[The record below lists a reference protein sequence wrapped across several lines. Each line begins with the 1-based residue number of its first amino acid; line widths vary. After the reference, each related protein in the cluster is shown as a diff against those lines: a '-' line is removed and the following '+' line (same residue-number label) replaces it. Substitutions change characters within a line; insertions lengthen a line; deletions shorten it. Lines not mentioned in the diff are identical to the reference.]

1 MISRFGAPFTDTV
14 PTPETL
20 ASGVATRSSR
30 ILSRALTLW
39 SAVQARIMIGMSSAL
54 NLKMV
59 GLVAPSGREDF
70 IMSSLSRTSLV
81 ATSISTPY
89 WNSSVSRDTFS
100 RDDEVTSL
108 RLATELREFSSSL
121 VRLVSTSSALAPG

>member
-1 MISRFGAPFTDTV
+1 M
-14 PTPETL
+14 
-20 ASGVATRSSR
+20 
-30 ILSRALTLW
+30 
-39 SAVQARIMIGMSSAL
+39 GMSSAL

-59 GLVAPSGREDF
+59 GLEAPSGNWDL

-81 ATSISTPY
+81 ATSMSVPY
-89 WNSSVSRDTFS
+89 WNSSVRSETFS
-100 RDDEVTSL
+100 REEEVTSF